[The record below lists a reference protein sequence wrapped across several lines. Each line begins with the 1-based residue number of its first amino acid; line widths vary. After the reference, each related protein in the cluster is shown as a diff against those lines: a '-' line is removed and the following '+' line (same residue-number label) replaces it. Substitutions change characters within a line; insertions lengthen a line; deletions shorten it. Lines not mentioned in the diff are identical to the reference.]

1 MIRIQCD
8 THSHTIFSR
17 HAFST
22 IQENVHAASLA
33 RLELLGSTDHFSSLV
48 GHEVDIPRAK
58 GYDLRDF
65 QHFLNYPAWPPSWEG
80 VRVLHGCETDIEDL
94 DGHIFGHTTR
104 VMHAINGE
112 KRAASQSLEDMV
124 TKQCDYVLASLHNL
138 DITRNA
144 SVSQVTEMYMRV
156 LDHPR
161 VLILGHVGRY
171 GVPFDIPALCAYA
184 KEKGKLL
191 EINEATLASY
201 PRDVCKKLCLCCAET
216 QTMITT
222 GSDAHI
228 SMEVGRFPL
237 VHELLEE
244 IHFPQKLIAS
254 TDAETFMQVLRK
266 AIPESTC
273 S

>member
-8 THSHTIFSR
+8 THTHTMFSR

-48 GHEVDIPRAK
+48 SSEVNIERAQ
-58 GYDLRDF
+58 GYDVRNF
-65 QHFLNYPAWPPSWEG
+65 QHFMNYGAWPASWEG
-80 VRVLHGCETDIEDL
+80 VRVLHACETDIADL
-94 DGHIFGHTTR
+94 EGHIFGHDTR
-104 VMHAINGE
+104 VTHAINGE
-112 KRAASQSLEDMV
+112 RRAQVQTLEDIV
-124 TKQCDYVLASLHNL
+124 TRNCDYVLASLHNL

-144 SVSQVTEMYMRV
+144 SITQVTEMYKRV

-171 GVPFDIPALCAYA
+171 GVDFDIPELCAYA

-191 EINEATLASY
+191 EINEATLACY
-201 PRDVCKKLCLCCAET
+201 PRDVCRKLAICCAET
-216 QTMITT
+216 QTMIAT

-228 SMEVGRFPL
+228 SMHVGVFSHVRA
-237 VHELLEE
+237 LLEE
-244 IHFPQKLIAS
+244 IHFPQKLIAT
-254 TDAETFMQVLRK
+254 TDAQSFLSVLNN
-266 AIPESTC
+266 AIG
-273 S
+273 